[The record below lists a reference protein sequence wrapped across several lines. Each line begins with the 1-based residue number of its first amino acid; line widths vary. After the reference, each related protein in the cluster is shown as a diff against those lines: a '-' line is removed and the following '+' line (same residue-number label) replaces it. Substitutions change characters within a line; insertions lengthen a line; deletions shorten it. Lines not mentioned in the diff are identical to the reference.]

1 MKIYRVV
8 MIGFG
13 QMAYS
18 YSLNKEYSSEIK
30 FASHSQA
37 LSFNNRLDWDS
48 VVDPD
53 TSALEE
59 AKESLDIKHTFK
71 AAKDIPDKDS
81 VEIVVFSCPPSVDKI
96 AILELFPNIKGIVL
110 EKPLSNS
117 LDQVSSLR
125 EYLKIRKIKAQVSF
139 LRRGDEFIS
148 SLSNKGLEDYIG
160 EPINAQ
166 IIYGNGIRNNGSHM
180 IDLTRILL
188 GEVKAV
194 LFSKSSTIS
203 NSSLEG
209 DENRTFILEMQDQ
222 TLVSGFPLNF
232 KNYRENSLDIWG
244 NKGRIAFTQEGSYF
258 QHWTTRESRFG
269 LGFKEIDWSSPKI
282 GKTNIGNSLDILY
295 RNLILHIETNE
306 PLVSSL
312 DSAIKTENLLYE
324 ILNFKS

>member
-1 MKIYRVV
+1 

-37 LSFNNRLDWDS
+37 LSFNNRLNWDS
-48 VVDPD
+48 VVDPE
-53 TSALEE
+53 TSVLEK
-59 AKESLDIKHTFK
+59 AKESLDIKNTFTEVE
-71 AAKDIPDKDS
+71 DVPNKDS

-96 AILELFPNIKGIVL
+96 SILELFPNVKGIVL

-117 LDQVSSLR
+117 FDQVTALR
-125 EYLKIRKIKAQVSF
+125 EYLKSRKIKAQVSF

-148 SLSNKGLEDYIG
+148 SLSNKGLEGYIG

-188 GEVKAV
+188 GEVKSV
-194 LFSKSSTIS
+194 LFSQASTIAKA
-203 NSSLEG
+203 SLEG
-209 DENRTFILEMQDQ
+209 DENRSFVLEMQDGI
-222 TLVSGFPLNF
+222 LVSGFPLNF
-232 KNYRENSLDIWG
+232 ENYRENSLDIWG

-258 QHWTTRESRFG
+258 QHWTTQNSRFG

-282 GKTNIGNSLDILY
+282 GKTKIGNSLDVLY
-295 RNLILHIETNE
+295 RNLILHLETNE
-306 PLVSSL
+306 PLISSL
-312 DSAIKTENLLYE
+312 ESAIKTENLLYE
-324 ILNFKS
+324 ILNLNS